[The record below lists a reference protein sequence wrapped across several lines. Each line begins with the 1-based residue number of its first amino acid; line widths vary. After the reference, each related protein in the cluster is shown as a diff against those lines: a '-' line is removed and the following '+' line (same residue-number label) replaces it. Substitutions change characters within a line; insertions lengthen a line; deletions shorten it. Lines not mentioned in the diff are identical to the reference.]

1 MTLHAIVAA
10 LGGDLYQGG
19 YRANVPAPGHS
30 SNDRS
35 ISLLLSEGRVVVHGF
50 GAADWRLMRDWLREC
65 GLIDAGGRLLK
76 GATSPPT
83 PTATT
88 GRPDLMT
95 RGAVAL
101 GLWEGGVPLVR
112 GSGSDLYLNCRCIE
126 GGERAL
132 DLRHH
137 PAAPISVYRMGG
149 RTLPA
154 LMARISDGE
163 GQLTAVELTYLDPN
177 GRRAAGLRLSR
188 KTVGHVPAGAAV
200 RLAAVAPDM
209 LVGEGVATTLSA
221 IDRFQMPGWALMS
234 AHNLAAWT
242 PPPDVRSLLIAAD
255 RGRVGE
261 AAAGALRQRL
271 TSGGLAVRVLW
282 PASPFGDWNE
292 AAVAVAR
299 GERKEEGR

>member
-1 MTLHAIVAA
+1 MTLRAIVAA

-35 ISLLLSEGRVVVHGF
+35 ISLLLSEGRVVIHGF
-50 GAADWRLMRDWLREC
+50 GAADWRLMRDWLHEC

-76 GATSPPT
+76 GATST
-83 PTATT
+83 PTSMPTV

-95 RGAVAL
+95 RREAAL
-101 GLWEGGVPLVR
+101 RLWEGGVPLAAGGVSNR
-112 GSGSDLYLNCRCIE
+112 YLGHRCIE
-126 GGERAL
+126 GGRRAL

-137 PAAPISVYRMGG
+137 PAAPIAVYRLGS
-149 RTLPA
+149 RTHPA
-154 LMARISDGE
+154 LMARISDAE
-163 GQLTAVELTYLDPN
+163 GRLTAVELTYLDPN
-177 GRRAAGLRLSR
+177 GRRASGLRLSR

-200 RLAAVAPDM
+200 RLAPVAPDM

-221 IDRFQMPGWALMS
+221 IGRFQMPGWALMS
-234 AHNLAAWT
+234 AHNLASWT

-261 AAAGALRQRL
+261 AAAGALRRRL
-271 TSGGLAVRVLW
+271 TSGGLVVGVLW

-292 AAVAVAR
+292 AAVAAR